1 MEETIFSKI
10 AKKEIPAYIVHE
22 NAEFMAFLDIFPSGY
37 AQTLVIPKQQKDSY
51 FAKNDTDFL
60 GRFIEYTKSVAI
72 LLDSKLGSLRC
83 ILMLEGFEV
92 NHLHA
97 KLYPIFT
104 LQEAI
109 DFNPRKKDKL
119 EDSVAKEILG
129 KLV

>member
-10 AKKEIPAYIVHE
+10 AKKQIPAYIIHE
-22 NAEFMAFLDIFPSGY
+22 NSEFMAFLDIFPSGY
-37 AQTLVIPKQQKDSY
+37 AQTLVIPKEQKDSY
-51 FAKNDTDFL
+51 FAKNDSGFL
-60 GRFIEYTKSVAI
+60 SRFMEYTKSI
-72 LLDSKLGSLRC
+72 TTLLDSKLGSLRC

-109 DFNPRKKDKL
+109 DFNPRKKEKL
-119 EDSVAKEILG
+119 QETVAKEILG
-129 KLV
+129 KLG

>member
-10 AKKEIPAYIVHE
+10 AKKEIPAYIIHE
-22 NAEFMAFLDIFPSGY
+22 NAQFMAFLDIFPSGY
-37 AQTLVIPKQQKDSY
+37 AQTLVIPKQQRDSY
-51 FAKNDTDFL
+51 FAKNDDEFL
-60 GRFIEYTKSVAI
+60 ARFMEYTKSVAT

-104 LQEAI
+104 LQEAM

-119 EDSVAKEILG
+119 VDSIAKEILA